1 MSNYTPTDIYNT
13 SIYKRKPTLEVN
25 IGGVALGG
33 SNPIRVQTMTTTNT
47 NQIEAT
53 VDQCISTIKAGA
65 EYVRLTTQGVKEAQ
79 SLGLVKQELRKRGYS
94 TPLIAD
100 IHFNPAAAMEA
111 AQHADKIRINPG
123 NFSDKSRTSAFTFT
137 DDEYEKE
144 LQRAE
149 TRFLELLEICK
160 QNDVAIRI
168 GVNHG
173 SLSQRI
179 MSRYGD
185 TPVGM
190 AHSAMEFLR
199 ICSKHNHHKVVVSMK
214 SSNTRI
220 MVQATRHLYTMMRE
234 ENLNYPIHLGVTEA
248 GEGEDGRIKSAV
260 GIGALLVDGIGDTI
274 RVSLTEEPAN
284 EIPVAQS
291 LVSIFEQWAQ
301 SATAAVDVIPTDPF
315 SYKRRATS
323 PVENI
328 GGDNPPI
335 VMANIQ
341 IFNYDSLTQWGWLY
355 DNENG
360 KWKSEE
366 NAADYIY
373 IGDTSPDGLENS
385 HQLPLVGT
393 NKLCKYQLIKLSEA
407 PKLKSSTELAF
418 AEMDAVDIT
427 HDSIE
432 MMKSLPKVALIITAR
447 DYNEFYALRNAIFRI
462 TTAGLTIPIVASLKF
477 KDTSSTNFQTQ
488 TSAIAGPLFID
499 GLADGLMLTVNQPI
513 NQSTNQSINQPTNQ
527 SINQSTNQP
536 INQSTNQPINQPTN
550 QPINQPTN
558 QPINQSTNQPIN
570 PPADVRQAGRSI
582 TQSAI
587 RSTAFGILQASRV
600 RITKTEFV
608 SCPGCGRTLFNL
620 NQTLLRVKE
629 RLAHLK
635 GLKIGVMGCIVNGPG
650 EMADADYGYVGSGP
664 GKVTLYRKQ
673 EVVKKNIPE
682 DKAVDELIE
691 LIKLNGDW
699 VEG

>member
-1 MSNYTPTDIYNT
+1 MNMTDTPSTCIYIT
-13 SIYKRKPTLEVN
+13 SQYQRKPTIEVN
-25 IGGVALGG
+25 IGGIVLGG

-53 VDQCISTIKAGA
+53 VEQCISTIKAGA

-79 SLGLVKQELRKRGYS
+79 SLGLIKQELRNRGYS

-100 IHFNPAAAMEA
+100 IHFNPAAAIEA
-111 AQHADKIRINPG
+111 AKYAEKIRINPG
-123 NFSDKSRTSAFTFT
+123 NFSDKSRTSSFDFTEN
-137 DDEYEKE
+137 DYELE
-144 LQRAE
+144 LQRGEAK
-149 TRFLELLEICK
+149 FLDLLAICK
-160 QNDVAIRI
+160 QNDVTIRI

-185 TPVGM
+185 TPLGM
-190 AHSAMEFLR
+190 AHSAMEFVR

-214 SSNTRI
+214 SSNTRV
-220 MVQATRHLYTMMRE
+220 MVQATRHLYIMMRE
-234 ENLNYPIHLGVTEA
+234 ESLNYPIHLGVTEA

-291 LVSIFEQWAQ
+291 LVSIFEQWEQ
-301 SATAAVDVIPTDPF
+301 SATPAVDAIPIDPF
-315 SYKRRATS
+315 NYKRRATS

-335 VMANIQ
+335 IMANIQ
-341 IFNYDSLTQWGWLY
+341 SLDTDSLRQWGWTY
-355 DNENG
+355 DIDSGN
-360 KWKSEE
+360 WKSEE
-366 NAADYIY
+366 NAADYLY
-373 IGDTSPDGLENS
+373 IKDTSPEGLENT

-407 PKLKSSTELAF
+407 IKQKSNTKLVF
-418 AEMDAVDIT
+418 AEIDAVDIT

-432 MMKSLPKVALIITAR
+432 MMKSLPKAALIITAR
-447 DYNEFYALRNAIFRI
+447 DYIDFYALRNAIFRI
-462 TTAGLTIPIVASLKF
+462 ITAGLTIPIVASLRLKNT
-477 KDTSSTNFQTQ
+477 DSASYQIQ

-513 NQSTNQSINQPTNQ
+513 NQ
-527 SINQSTNQP
+527 P
-536 INQSTNQPINQPTN
+536 INQSTNLPTKG
-550 QPINQPTN
+550 I
-558 QPINQSTNQPIN
+558 
-570 PPADVRQAGRSI
+570 RQV
-582 TQSAI
+582 TQSSI
-587 RSTAFGILQASRV
+587 RFTAFGILQASRV
-600 RITKTEFV
+600 RITKTEFI

-620 NQTLLRVKE
+620 NQTLLKVKD

-682 DKAVDELIE
+682 DNAVDELIE

-699 VEG
+699 VDG